1 MKKSIFL
8 FFAAILCAI
17 GMNAAIPSKL
27 YLDASDWGYA
37 NARYAAYF
45 MPQNSFVDMTK
56 ATGEVSVFEVA
67 VPASQTKVIFVRMNG
82 ATTENNWNNGTK
94 WNQTGDLT
102 IPTDGKNKFKPS
114 GWDGATTTWSTYTYT
129 PPTFYIAGD
138 FVTPTWSEN
147 AAANKMD
154 YADGVFSKSY
164 DNVAASPH
172 QFKITNGTWTNA
184 IGYNQNTCSGT
195 NCKVEGNGEN
205 IQFTPLAEG
214 TVTITY
220 TLADGKVHITCPEPP
235 AAEFNI
241 TYPATQT
248 NYTLVAGPAKAQ
260 TGTEVSFT
268 ATPADGY
275 VLNVTYNGNA
285 ITGNNNVYAF
295 MMPAA
300 DVTIAIE
307 AVVATTIYYVDNNSW
322 GNANAYMWNDSGS
335 NGWPGVT
342 MTAAGTVGEHN
353 YAYYS
358 VSFAQGAY
366 TSVIFSN
373 NGSNQTADQTIETAK
388 PYFYDGA
395 WYTWDELL
403 AKLAAPV
410 VTYDYYIAGPLAGGW
425 SATQMGMEKV
435 AEGQYTCEFT
445 KDAGDYQF
453 KVTNGKWSNETGG
466 FDCADVE
473 GSYEEVSH
481 VDGNVNVK
489 LTSTTTFTVKFDSN
503 TKKISFEGLT
513 VAAPAPT
520 FDYYIVGS
528 FNGNDPKKAENGMTL
543 DGTVYKATVTL
554 AAGDN
559 TLKVT
564 DGTWDKTWGANE
576 LGAAYEEVSNPNDG
590 YNNIKITLAAEK
602 TITVIFDATAG
613 KITFDGLTPY
623 VAPLTY
629 TVTVPAGTEKCYIAG
644 NMNGWAFQEME
655 AVTGETNKFTITI
668 VGAKETDEYKYACQA
683 DWAYA
688 EVIDGGGNRTQW
700 TALDNVTAWNAPAE
714 PVEMASVVLM
724 GVDGDWATGVEMELN
739 PNDANEYML
748 LCQPITADEPIK
760 IKAVDTQSTVTWCA
774 KLADT
779 SLGSVVNDA
788 DGNENIVLEEGKYD
802 FYYKVAENE
811 VWIGTCDETPEV
823 GGEMDLLVTD
833 LVIMEDSDAQMA
845 LLMGTDGEVGI
856 EFALMLTGYTGEYN
870 KEYQLS
876 ADESVLSL
884 SGEESLVSGS
894 LTKISDPDLGDVYQG
909 VVYAT
914 LMGMYWQFNLT
925 MYYVEVPAIEINV
938 NNATVVEELYDNFVG
953 GTGSEWSLSGNW
965 TYEGEPATVK
975 VTIYDEVDKSVPQ
988 KEMQVDVETDYGFV
1002 QGNAMV
1008 IIDATTMTVQGELSN
1023 QMSGA
1028 KYKFNISG
1036 ALPTCPTIRLSIADN
1051 KNVLA
1056 ATNNT
1061 KVNVIVNRS
1070 FEANDGYYTLCLPFD
1085 MQASVVGKAYQ
1096 ISTIT
1101 EHAAQGI
1108 NVEFT
1113 EVTTMLAGQP
1123 YLIKPNDL
1131 DNFTVEA
1138 VTIKNTTTPVTV
1150 TGEGISITMQ
1160 GMFNRDGKTNGLYW
1174 VGNGGYLYN
1183 DDVYTN
1189 GLCAYFNIS
1198 TPSGVAPRMRV
1209 VTKEDAETG
1218 VEDIFSTD
1226 APVKAIV
1233 NGQLIIIRDGEMY
1246 NVQGQLVK

>member
-1 MKKSIFL
+1 MKKIFTL
-8 FFAAILCAI
+8 IASLMMVLSMSAATKTIYCKMSQSWWKDS
-17 GMNAAIPSKL
+17 G
-27 YLDASDWGYA
+27 ASVG
-37 NARYAAYF
+37 AY
-45 MPQNSFVDMTK
+45 MWTDDGASLSWPGVKMTPV
-56 ATGEVSVFEVA
+56 TGETDLWSVEVDTDKYKKIIFTRLNSA
-67 VPASQTKVIFVRMNG
+67 GTEFWGAQTNDLEVPKND
-82 ATTENNWNNGTK
+82 NN
-94 WNQTGDLT
+94 LYT
-102 IPTDGKNKFKPS
+102 ITQSSVAWSNDGNKCA
-114 GWDGATTTWSTYTYT
+114 GNWSTYT
-129 PPTFYIAGD
+129 PPTEIVIPDRY
-138 FVTPTWSEN
+138 
-147 AAANKMD
+147 
-154 YADGVFSKSY
+154 
-164 DNVAASPH
+164 
-172 QFKITNGTWTNA
+172 
-184 IGYNQNTCSGT
+184 
-195 NCKVEGNGEN
+195 
-205 IQFTPLAEG
+205 L
-214 TVTITY
+214 
-220 TLADGKVHITCPEPP
+220 
-235 AAEFNI
+235 
-241 TYPATQT
+241 
-248 NYTLVAGPAKAQ
+248 
-260 TGTEVSFT
+260 TGT
-268 ATPADGY
+268 
-275 VLNVTYNGNA
+275 
-285 ITGNNNVYAF
+285 
-295 MMPAA
+295 
-300 DVTIAIE
+300 
-307 AVVATTIYYVDNNSW
+307 
-322 GNANAYMWNDSGS
+322 
-335 NGWPGVT
+335 
-342 MTAAGTVGEHN
+342 
-353 YAYYS
+353 
-358 VSFAQGAY
+358 
-366 TSVIFSN
+366 
-373 NGSNQTADQTIETAK
+373 
-388 PYFYDGA
+388 
-395 WYTWDELL
+395 
-403 AKLAAPV
+403 
-410 VTYDYYIAGPLAGGW
+410 LAGGW
-425 SATQMGMEKV
+425 NANDIKMTYDETNEIYTHTFTSVAADTEHKLKVTDGTWSNSWGGNNVSPAIDGVTADGDGNAVFTLSTAGDVTVTFDGTNIQLTTTGAFKV
-435 AEGQYTCEFT
+435 AP
-445 KDAGDYQF
+445 K
-453 KVTNGKWSNETGG
+453 
-466 FDCADVE
+466 
-473 GSYEEVSH
+473 
-481 VDGNVNVK
+481 
-489 LTSTTTFTVKFDSN
+489 
-503 TKKISFEGLT
+503 
-513 VAAPAPT
+513 

-528 FNGNDPKKAENGMTL
+528 FNSWNTADANYGMTKEG
-543 DGTVYKATVTL
+543 DVYKKEVTFAAATEFKVCNGSW
-554 AAGDN
+554 AGA
-559 TLKVT
+559 
-564 DGTWDKTWGANE
+564 WGANNLGDNQYIE
-576 LGAAYEEVSNPNDG
+576 LEGTDNLKMKV
-590 YNNIKITLAAEK
+590 EK
-602 TITVIFDATAG
+602 TFTIIFNPTENL
-613 KITFDGLTPY
+613 ITFDGLTVKTNIVTYDYY
-623 VAPLTY
+623 VIGTVNNWGLKDENYGMTDENADGVYEKEITLAANTKHELKINNGSWDDNTQIFGFDQLNVAYEGVSRGSGDGDNNVVIELTEDKTITVKFDKNAGKITLGGLTEKVVEY
-629 TVTVPAGTEKCYIAG
+629 GVTFNVTVPEGTPACYICGAWDW
-644 NMNGWAFQEME
+644 NTFKPMTKVDDTHYTLEIAE
-655 AVTGETNKFTITI
+655 ATKDHG
-668 VGAKETDEYKYACQA
+668 YKYTCGEGWEFVEKDAEGNDLA
-683 DWAYA
+683 GDRTWSENDVVAAWA
-688 EVIDGGGNRTQW
+688 
-700 TALDNVTAWNAPAE
+700 APAE

-748 LCQPITADEPIK
+748 LCQSITADEPIK

-779 SLGSVVNDA
+779 SLGTVEKDA

-811 VWIGTCDETPEV
+811 VWIGTCTETPEV

-845 LLMGTDGEVGI
+845 LLMGTDSEVGI

-938 NNATVVEELYDNFVG
+938 NNATVVEELYDNYVG

-975 VTIYDEVDKSVPQ
+975 VTIYDEVDKSVSQ

-1036 ALPTCPTIRLSIADN
+1036 ALPTCPTIRLNIADN

-1056 ATNNT
+1056 ATNN
-1061 KVNVIVNRS
+1061 KEVNVIVNRS

-1123 YLIKPNDL
+1123 YLIKPNNL

-1226 APVKAIV
+1226 VPVKAIV
-1233 NGQLIIIRDGEMY
+1233 NGQLIIIRDGVKY
-1246 NVQGQLVK
+1246 NVQGQKL